1 MIRSSRLPACV
12 LACAA
17 LPAFALATEKAAP
30 KAKAPYP
37 TGPGSLAGMWQ
48 SPYPPDQLR
57 QPGDPAPP
65 VEVGPAPLKEP
76 WKSEIAAQRKAAADA
91 LAAGKPQV
99 NNGVRCIPGGFPG
112 MMGPVFPLE
121 VLETPQQ
128 INITNEAYN
137 QTRRIYMNEKQV
149 AVDDAEP
156 VFFGHSVG
164 RWEKGVLVVNTIG
177 MKDQVRMSGVPHSPN
192 MRVDERMRR
201 TGPET
206 MEDQITIT
214 DPEYLTGPWTF
225 TYHYKKMTGYKL
237 GEFICENNRDYDPKT
252 DSQKLDLSH

>member
-1 MIRSSRLPACV
+1 MSSKSSV
-12 LACAA
+12 LAATLLCAA
-17 LPAFALATEKAAP
+17 LPALSFAAGKAPP
-30 KAKAPYP
+30 KAKAAYS
-37 TGPGSLAGMWQ
+37 TGPGSLMGMWQ
-48 SPYPPDQLR
+48 SPYPPDQIR
-57 QPGDPAPP
+57 APGSPPPP
-65 VEVGPAPLKEP
+65 VEVGPPPLKEP
-76 WKSEIAAQRKAAADA
+76 YKSQLAAQRKASADA

-99 NNGVRCIPGGFPG
+99 NNGVRCVPGGFPG

-128 INITNEAYN
+128 INITNEAFN

-149 AVDDAEP
+149 AIDDAEP

-164 RWEKGVLVVNTIG
+164 HWENGTLIVDTIG
-177 MKDQVRMSGVPHSPN
+177 MKEQVRMSGAPHSPN
-192 MRVDERMRR
+192 MRVDEKIRR
-201 TGPET
+201 TGPDT

>member
-1 MIRSSRLPACV
+1 MTRFPRILAGA

-17 LPAFALATEKAAP
+17 LPALAFAAGKAA
-30 KAKAPYP
+30 YP

-57 QPGDPAPP
+57 KPGAPPPP

-76 WKSEIAAQRKAAADA
+76 YKSQLAAQRKAAADA
-91 LAAGKPQV
+91 LASGKPQV

-128 INITNEAYN
+128 INITNEAFN

-149 AVDDAEP
+149 AVEDAEP

-164 RWEKGVLVVNTIG
+164 RWENGVLVVDTIG
-177 MKDQVRMSGVPHSPN
+177 MKPEVRMSGAPHSPN

-201 TGPET
+201 TGPDT

-237 GEFICENNRDYDPKT
+237 GEFVCENNRDYDAKT

>member
-1 MIRSSRLPACV
+1 MIRTSRFLACA

-17 LPAFALATEKAAP
+17 LPALAFAAEKGAQKKAA
-30 KAKAPYP
+30 YP

-48 SPYPPDQLR
+48 SPFPPDQIR
-57 QPGDPAPP
+57 KPGDPPPP

-76 WKSEIAAQRKAAADA
+76 YKSQLAAQRKAAADA

-99 NNGVRCIPGGFPG
+99 AGGVRCVPGGFPG

-121 VLETPQQ
+121 VLETPRQ
-128 INITNEAYN
+128 INITNEAFN
-137 QTRRIYMNEKQV
+137 QTRRIYMNETQI

-164 RWEKGVLVVNTIG
+164 HWDKGVLVVDTIG
-177 MKDQVRMSGVPHSPN
+177 MKDSVRMGGAPHSPN
-192 MRVDERMRR
+192 MRVDERLRR
-201 TGPET
+201 TGPDT
-206 MEDQITIT
+206 LEDQITIT
-214 DPEYLTGPWTF
+214 DPQYLTGPWTF

-237 GEFICENNRDYDPKT
+237 GEFICENNRDYDPRT
-252 DSQKLDLSH
+252 DSQKLDLNR

>member
-1 MIRSSRLPACV
+1 MVRFEHF
-12 LACAA
+12 LAGALCCAA
-17 LPAFALATEKAAP
+17 LPGLARAADKAA
-30 KAKAPYP
+30 YP
-37 TGPGSLAGMWQ
+37 NGPGSLAGMWQ
-48 SPYPPDQLR
+48 SPYPPDQIR
-57 QPGDPAPP
+57 KPGQAPPP

-76 WKSEIAAQRKAAADA
+76 YKSQQAVQRKAAADA
-91 LAAGKPQV
+91 LASGKPQI

-128 INITNEAYN
+128 INITNEAFN

-149 AVDDAEP
+149 AVEDAEP

-164 RWEKGVLVVNTIG
+164 HWENGALVVDTIG
-177 MKDQVRMSGVPHSPN
+177 MKDSVRMSGARHSPN
-192 MRVDERMRR
+192 MRVDERLRR
-201 TGPET
+201 TGPDT

-214 DPEYLTGPWTF
+214 DPQYLTGPWTF

-252 DSQKLDLSH
+252 DSQKLDLGR

>member
-1 MIRSSRLPACV
+1 MSRFSRLLAGA
-12 LACAA
+12 LACAG
-17 LPAFALATEKAAP
+17 LSGLAFAADQVSHKTKAA
-30 KAKAPYP
+30 YP

-48 SPYPPDQLR
+48 SPYPPDQIR
-57 QPGDPAPP
+57 PPGAPPPP

-76 WKSEIAAQRKAAADA
+76 WKSQLAGQRKAAADS
-91 LAAGKPQV
+91 LAGGKPQI

-121 VLETPQQ
+121 VLETPRQ
-128 INITNEAYN
+128 INITNEAFN
-137 QTRRIYMNEKQV
+137 QTRRIYMDEKQV

-164 RWEKGVLVVNTIG
+164 RWDKGVLVVDTIG
-177 MKDQVRMSGVPHSPN
+177 MKDSVRMSGAPHSAN
-192 MRVDERMRR
+192 MRVDERLRR
-201 TGPET
+201 TGPDT

-252 DSQKLDLSH
+252 DSLKLDVGR

>member
-1 MIRSSRLPACV
+1 MSQFPRLLAGA

-17 LPAFALATEKAAP
+17 LVTLAFAADKSPDKAR
-30 KAKAPYP
+30 APYP
-37 TGPGSLAGMWQ
+37 TGPGSLAGIWQ

-57 QPGDPAPP
+57 KPGDKPPP

-76 WKSEIAAQRKAAADA
+76 YKSQLAAQRKAAADA
-91 LAAGKPQV
+91 LASGKPQI

-128 INITNEAYN
+128 INITNEAFN
-137 QTRRIYMNEKQV
+137 QTRRIYMNEKQIPV
-149 AVDDAEP
+149 EDAEP

-164 RWEKGVLVVNTIG
+164 HWDKGVLVVDTIG
-177 MKDQVRMSGVPHSPN
+177 MKPEVRMAGAPHSPN
-192 MRVDERMRR
+192 MRVDERLRR
-201 TGPET
+201 TGPDT

-237 GEFICENNRDYDPKT
+237 GEFVCENNRDYDPKT
-252 DSQKLDLSH
+252 DSQKLDLNH

>member
-1 MIRSSRLPACV
+1 MTRISRL
-12 LACAA
+12 LAGALICAA
-17 LPAFALATEKAAP
+17 VPAFVFAADKAATP
-30 KAKAPYP
+30 AKAAYP

-48 SPYPPDQLR
+48 SPFPPDQIR
-57 QPGDPAPP
+57 GPNDPKPP
-65 VEVGPAPLKEP
+65 VEVGPPPLKEP
-76 WKSEIAAQRKAAADA
+76 YMTQWRAERKANADA
-91 LAAGKPQV
+91 LASGKPQV
-99 NNGVRCIPGGFPG
+99 TNGVRCIPGGFPS

-121 VLETPQQ
+121 VLETARQ

-177 MKDQVRMSGVPHSPN
+177 MKDDIRMSGAPHSVN
-192 MRVDERMRR
+192 MQVDERLRR
-201 TGPET
+201 TGKDT
-206 MEDQITIT
+206 FEDQMTIT
-214 DPEYLTGPWTF
+214 DPEYLTKPWTF
-225 TYHYKKMTGYKL
+225 TYHYKKMEGYKL

-252 DSQKLDLSH
+252 DSQKLDVTH